1 MVMTSCS
8 REACVRYAGVSGWL
22 HGALRQCRNS
32 VSTRWRVAV
41 SSQTGRAGD
50 YASSLALEDAH
61 QRIRFTREEM
71 PRLLGMFGFIAALHV
86 IGWGLF
92 TH

>member
-1 MVMTSCS
+1 M
-8 REACVRYAGVSGWL
+8 
-22 HGALRQCRNS
+22 
-32 VSTRWRVAV
+32 

-92 TH
+92 THYNSISWSRMSASTRANSLRTVDSSGGAPTPSRARS

>member
-1 MVMTSCS
+1 M
-8 REACVRYAGVSGWL
+8 
-22 HGALRQCRNS
+22 
-32 VSTRWRVAV
+32 